1 MTTATADR
9 RRDRLAIAGRIAL
22 PIALPIAG
30 PNTRI
35 VLAGVVAAAAGTRSG
50 GAPACTPADEPGLAT
65 GPRQRA
71 NGYKPQIDSL
81 RGQLL
86 IAGAR
91 LPDPNFARSVV
102 LVCEHSAEGAL
113 GLVLNRP
120 GELLVGEA
128 APELADLTG
137 YDALIDEGGPVQP
150 DALLV
155 LAEFDDLAYAGIRV
169 VENVGL
175 VGDGSE
181 IEDLVRATR
190 RARVFAGY
198 AGWGPGQL
206 DAELERADWF
216 VAPAG
221 VEDIFNPDA
230 DELWARVL
238 ARKGGQFALVA
249 RMPIDPSVN

>member
-1 MTTATADR
+1 M
-9 RRDRLAIAGRIAL
+9 
-22 PIALPIAG
+22 G
-30 PNTRI
+30 P
-35 VLAGVVAAAAGTRSG
+35 
-50 GAPACTPADEPGLAT
+50 PAC
-65 GPRQRA
+65 A
-71 NGYKPQIDSL
+71 NGYKARIGSL

-86 IAGAR
+86 IAGAT
-91 LPDPNFARSVV
+91 LPDPNFARTVV
-102 LVCEHSAEGAL
+102 LICEHSEEGAL

-120 GELLVGEA
+120 GELVVGES

-137 YDALIDEGGPVQP
+137 GDAVIDSGGPVQP

-155 LAEFDDLAYAGIRV
+155 LAEFEDPSQAGICV

-181 IEDLVRATR
+181 LDDLVAGTD
-190 RARVFAGY
+190 RVRIFAGY

-206 DAELERADWF
+206 DEELAREDWF

-221 VEDIFNPDA
+221 VDDIFNPDA
-230 DELWARVL
+230 DELWGRVL
-238 ARKGGQFALVA
+238 ARKGGRFALVA